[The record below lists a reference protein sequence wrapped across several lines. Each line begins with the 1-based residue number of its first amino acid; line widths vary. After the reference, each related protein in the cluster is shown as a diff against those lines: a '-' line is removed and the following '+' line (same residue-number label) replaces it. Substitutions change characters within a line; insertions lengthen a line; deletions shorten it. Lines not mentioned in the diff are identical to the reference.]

1 MTDNVLCPYCGSEM
15 EVVSGYRMGSLAW
28 VACARCTQ
36 KGCDALGPRV
46 DGFDTSADAEAA
58 ALSAAQARY
67 LPPNRPLTLDEVNA
81 LPADDDGYTPCFLE
95 IEPNWYAQDTD
106 DFEPRLRADAICK
119 EALGC
124 ETCNKGCETYN
135 KGCETCNKG
144 CETYNKGCETCNKGC
159 ETYNKIYRVWL
170 RKPTQAEMDAAGW
183 GDAE

>member
-1 MTDNVLCPYCGSEM
+1 MIDKVLCPYCGSEM
-15 EVVSGYRMGSLAW
+15 KSEDWG
-28 VACARCTQ
+28 
-36 KGCDALGPRV
+36 KV
-46 DGFDTSADAEAA
+46 DGKYLSYAVCSNDACQSIGPTVTGYETMAEARAA

-67 LPPNRPLTLDEVNA
+67 LPPNRPLTLDEVKA
-81 LPADDDGYTPCFLE
+81 LDADEVGDIPCFVE

-124 ETCNKGCETYN
+124 N

-144 CETYNKGCETCNKGC
+144 CETYNKGCET
-159 ETYNKIYRVWL
+159 YNKLYRVWL